1 VGPVW
6 PLGPDDDRTAVRPL
20 EFVEVLPGV
29 RQGVASELAEAL
41 PGTAGEPPLDS
52 IFLAPTA
59 GGEPRWSLWGE
70 PEG

>member
-1 VGPVW
+1 
-6 PLGPDDDRTAVRPL
+6 
-20 EFVEVLPGV
+20 VEVLPGV

-41 PGTAGEPPLDS
+41 PGTVGEPPLDS